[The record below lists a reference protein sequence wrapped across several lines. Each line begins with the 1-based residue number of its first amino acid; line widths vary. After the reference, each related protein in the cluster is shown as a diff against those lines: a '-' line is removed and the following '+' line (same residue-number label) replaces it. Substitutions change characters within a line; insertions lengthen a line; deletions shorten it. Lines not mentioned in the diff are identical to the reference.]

1 MKRTTKTL
9 LMPTRKKYHKP
20 LAGKLVCKRL
30 KIMFDNHGN
39 KYIMHIR
46 IFLNRIDNVRKQRA

>member
-1 MKRTTKTL
+1 MKRTTKPPL
-9 LMPTRKKYHKP
+9 LPTRKKYHEP

-39 KYIMHIR
+39 KYIMQIR
-46 IFLNRIDNVRKQRA
+46 IFIKRVDDVRKQRA